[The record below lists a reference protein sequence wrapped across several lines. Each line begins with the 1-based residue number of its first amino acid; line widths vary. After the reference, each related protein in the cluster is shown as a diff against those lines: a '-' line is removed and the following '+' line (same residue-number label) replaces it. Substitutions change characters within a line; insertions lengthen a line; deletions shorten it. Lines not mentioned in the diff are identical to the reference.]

1 MLTELGLERGY
12 EDSLVW
18 TGIVCKKI
26 AEGGGGM
33 GRGMR
38 NWEEGVWNLHES
50 FNCIDSSENIN
61 TYRI

>member
-38 NWEEGVWNLHES
+38 NWEEGV
-50 FNCIDSSENIN
+50 
-61 TYRI
+61 